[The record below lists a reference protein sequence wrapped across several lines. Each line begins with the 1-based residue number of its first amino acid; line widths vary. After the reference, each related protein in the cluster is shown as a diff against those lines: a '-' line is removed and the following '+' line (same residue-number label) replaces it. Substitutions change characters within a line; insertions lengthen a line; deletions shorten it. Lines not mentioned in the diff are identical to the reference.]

1 VLVTQ
6 TVGYPAESPEAG
18 GQRPRLPFEELFQL
32 DGYENPFPRSK
43 EVMEQLEKDGMIQQ
57 QAPVPGRE
65 AELLYLR
72 KALDLKGEG
81 LI

>member
-1 VLVTQ
+1 VTQ
-6 TVGYPAESPEAG
+6 TVGYPAEDPKAG

-32 DGYENPFPRSK
+32 NGYDIPFPRSK
-43 EVMEQLEKDGMIQQ
+43 QVVEQLEKDGMIQE
-57 QAPVPGRE
+57 QAPIAWRE

-72 KALDLKGEG
+72 EALDLKGEG